1 MTIFDKLFFSV
12 FSQYKTRYKKKANT
26 IALAY
31 TSVLQITLLFL
42 LGCFFAAFFSQMNYN
57 AMSSEKAWIAFIL
70 LSIGVYF
77 TNWLKYNGKTRK
89 ILNAKLNKKK
99 TQQYNIKMLLA
110 LPFICVGF
118 GFLFLQAL

>member
-12 FSQYKTRYKKKANT
+12 FSHYKTRYKKKANT
-26 IALAY
+26 IALVY
-31 TSVLQITLLFL
+31 TSTLQITILFL
-42 LGCFFAAFFSQMNYN
+42 LGCFFAAFFSQMYYN
-57 AMSSEKAWIAFIL
+57 AMSSEKAWTVFVL
-70 LSIGVYF
+70 LSVGLYF

-99 TQQYNIKMLLA
+99 TPQYNINMLLA

-118 GFLFLQAL
+118 GLLFLQAL